1 MKKLSFPLLLLS
13 IALLLPG
20 CWGSKKVVKKK
31 VAHISTSGVPLARYK
46 KGDKR
51 FWDDKVEA
59 FVLEGDDKD
68 QRYAGKPGRSK
79 RGKTVEKQWSVDMAS
94 NTFEPVLFDFDR
106 YEIRKDQE
114 AVVAYDTEQAK
125 DRVNAGKLVRVEGHS
140 DKQCISETYNMA
152 VSQKRA
158 ETVAE
163 RLAKSGVD
171 RSAIK
176 ALGYGDSKPAVD
188 VPGKE
193 QRNRRV
199 EISTLA

>member
-20 CWGSKKVVKKK
+20 CWGSKKATKKK
-31 VAHISTSGVPLARYK
+31 MAHVSGSGVPLARYK

-59 FVLEGDDKD
+59 FVLEGDD
-68 QRYAGKPGRSK
+68 QEGSSRRSK
-79 RGKTVEKQWSVDMAS
+79 RSKNKSEKQWSVDMAA
-94 NTFEPVLFDFDR
+94 NEFEPVLFDFDR

-114 AVVAYDTEQAK
+114 AFVAYDTEQAK

-158 ETVAE
+158 ETVAA
-163 RLAKSGVD
+163 RLEKSGIGRD
-171 RSAIK
+171 SIK

>member
-13 IALLLPG
+13 IVLLLPG
-20 CWGSKKVVKKK
+20 CWGSKKVAKKK
-31 VAHISTSGVPLARYK
+31 MAHVSGSGVPLARYK

-51 FWDDKVEA
+51 FFDDKVEA
-59 FVLEGDDKD
+59 FALGEDDTSSSS
-68 QRYAGKPGRSK
+68 RSRRSK
-79 RGKTVEKQWSVDMAS
+79 RGKAAEKQWSVDVAS
-94 NTFEPVLFDFDR
+94 AEFEPVLFDFDR
-106 YEIRKDQE
+106 YEVRKDQE

-125 DRVNAGKLVRVEGHS
+125 NRVSAGKLVRVEGHS

-158 ETVAE
+158 ETIAT
-163 RLAKSGVD
+163 RLEKSGIGRD
-171 RSAIK
+171 SIK
-176 ALGYGDSKPAVD
+176 ALGYGDSRPALD